1 MQCCIILTVNLLTW
15 RKCHLFFTEK
25 QNHLFP
31 HMTNGNDICN
41 PATPTSDTCESG
53 MPSEDE
59 CPGGSVAHDICN
71 PGVAGSDIPE

>member
-1 MQCCIILTVNLLTW
+1 MNRIPSKSRKIKSHTVKRL
-15 RKCHLFFTEK
+15 
-25 QNHLFP
+25 
-31 HMTNGNDICN
+31 NGNDICN